1 MDLVNGLVVNGLRE
15 HGQEITGTIVF
26 THKYRLSFRF
36 CLEPMQGF
44 GGQKLDIGTTS
55 LAVIKSYTEFPNKV
69 IAYYTVIACDCV
81 YITWLIK

>member
-1 MDLVNGLVVNGLRE
+1 
-15 HGQEITGTIVF
+15 
-26 THKYRLSFRF
+26 
-36 CLEPMQGF
+36 MQGF

-69 IAYYTVIACDCV
+69 IAYYTVIACHCV